1 MNALLSTT
9 SAFISGAALGLFV
22 ALLFVTLAVFI
33 RPVTIGFKTEKF
45 NIQNRGFRLVE
56 ISAKQ
61 RLAYLARC
69 GNFDVNSGFEL
80 MRRDLSISSDLI
92 ALHQRRWFLPHW
104 FLMWQVQRL
113 SAETIYALFKRCVTL
128 SNIPFDIAETVSET
142 ATETVE
148 TVETVDES
156 SAVVDDDWDY
166 IDTEKKNHPAAPH

>member
-9 SAFISGAALGLFV
+9 SAFIAGATLGLFV
-22 ALLFVTLAVFI
+22 ALLFVALAVFI

-69 GNFDVNSGFEL
+69 GDFDVNSGFEL

-104 FLMWQVQRL
+104 FLMWQIQRL
-113 SAETIYALFKRCVTL
+113 PGETIYALFKHCVKL
-128 SNIPFDIAETVSET
+128 SNIPFDIEQKDEEK
-142 ATETVE
+142 TEE
-148 TVETVDES
+148 KTVDNNSQKEI
-156 SAVVDDDWDY
+156 DDDWDY
-166 IDTEKKNHPAAPH
+166 IDEEKKNRPAVPH